1 MLPDE
6 IFRRLAVWQQ
16 AAVCFLP
23 LAAAIAFAAALCA
36 LDHPLHR
43 KVLCNGVLLKMCRL
57 QEHPGPSLGP
67 SPSPRG
73 GSGLRQ
79 LLTGGAFAG
88 RPAVNP
94 PASAGFVNN
103 RKPPMGE
110 DAHLTIQHIHR
121 CFSAVSLGLLPFRMR
136 VPPGGVGSGQSNF
149 LPGWLRCE
157 PEVSRRHH
165 QAQHGSDDLFDG

>member
-6 IFRRLAVWQQ
+6 IFRRLAVWQ

-23 LAAAIAFAAALCA
+23 LAAAIALAAALCA
-36 LDHPLHR
+36 LDHPLR
-43 KVLCNGVLLKMCRL
+43 RAALCNGVLSKMCRL
-57 QEHPGPSLGP
+57 QERPGPSPGP
-67 SPSPRG
+67 SS

-94 PASAGFVNN
+94 PASAGFVTN

-110 DAHLTIQHIHR
+110 DAPPTIQHIHR
-121 CFSAVSLGLLPFRMR
+121 CFSAVSLGLLPFRMK
-136 VPPGGVGSGQSNF
+136 VPPGGVGSGQSDF
-149 LPGWLRCE
+149 LPGWLRGE
-157 PEVSRRHH
+157 PEVSRRRH